1 MNWYSLILSEM
12 CVWATKFSELVPKKT
27 ARQLWREI
35 LPLRVVISII
45 IIITII
51 MTIFIFIIIIVI
63 NISIFMIV
71 IIMKITTPSTVI
83 GLRNSYFHQFT
94 CLVDIGQFVI
104 RQFNKPVTFKVV
116 V

>member
-51 MTIFIFIIIIVI
+51 MTIIIFIIIIVVI

-71 IIMKITTPSTVI
+71 IIMKITIPSSVI
-83 GLRNSYFHQFT
+83 GLRNSYFH
-94 CLVDIGQFVI
+94 
-104 RQFNKPVTFKVV
+104 
-116 V
+116 